1 MSIRV
6 CIDAGHGGTDP
17 GAVNGALHEA
27 DAALEIAKKVGSLL
41 EARGASVKYTRT
53 ADNAVS
59 LADRCK
65 ISNAFG
71 ADAFISIHLNSAENK
86 NAAGIETWRYT
97 SVGARTKAL
106 AENVHT
112 ELIGVTGAKNRGV
125 KTTSS
130 LYVLKNTTASAVLV
144 ECGFICNSAE
154 SKKLFTENYQNKIA
168 QAIVNGVYKTL
179 A

>member
-27 DAALEIAKKVGSLL
+27 DAALAITKKVGGLL
-41 EARGASVKYTRT
+41 KARGVNVKYTRT
-53 ADNAVS
+53 ADNAVT

-65 ISNAFG
+65 ISDTFG
-71 ADAFISIHLNSAENK
+71 ADAFVSIHLNSAENK
-86 NAAGIETWRYT
+86 NASGIETWRY
-97 SVGARTKAL
+97 SNVGSRTKKL
-106 AENVHT
+106 ADSVQT
-112 ELIGVTGAKNRGV
+112 ELIGATGAKNRGV

-130 LYVLKNTTASAVLV
+130 LYVLKHTIASAVLV
-144 ECGFICNSAE
+144 ECGFISNDAE
-154 SKKLFTENYQNKIA
+154 AKKLFTAKYQDKIA
-168 QAIVNGVYKTL
+168 SAIVSGIYKSM